1 MSNNTEVNTE
11 VNKLSEVEKEELK
24 DITKA
29 YTDEELNVIIKVIP
43 DNFLWDELMR
53 REGTMVKGANSVCE
67 IVGASFDNLQPI
79 PARAWKEIRNRY
91 DDLREKYIKLR
102 KVFNK

>member
-1 MSNNTEVNTE
+1 MSNNTEVN
-11 VNKLSEVEKEELK
+11 NKLSEVEKEELK

-53 REGTMVKGANSVCE
+53 REGAMVKGANTVCE

-79 PARAWKEIRNRY
+79 PARAWKEIRIRY
-91 DDLREKYIKLR
+91 DDLREKYTKLR
-102 KVFNK
+102 KVFSK

>member
-1 MSNNTEVNTE
+1 MSNNTEL
-11 VNKLSEVEKEELK
+11 NKLSEVEKEELK

-29 YTDEELNVIIKVIP
+29 YTDEELHVIIKVIP
-43 DNFLWDELMR
+43 DDYLWDELMR
-53 REGTMVKGANSVCE
+53 REATMIKGANSACE
-67 IVGASFDNLQPI
+67 IIGASFDNLQPI
-79 PARAWKEIRNRY
+79 PVRAWKEIRTRY

>member
-1 MSNNTEVNTE
+1 MSNNTE

-53 REGTMVKGANSVCE
+53 REGTMVKGASAVCE
-67 IVGASFDNLQPI
+67 IVGASFDSLQPI

-91 DDLREKYIKLR
+91 DDLREKYTKLR
-102 KVFNK
+102 KVLANNK

>member
-1 MSNNTEVNTE
+1 MSNNTEL
-11 VNKLSEVEKEELK
+11 NKLSEVEKEELK

-43 DNFLWDELMR
+43 DNYLWDELMR
-53 REGTMVKGANSVCE
+53 REGTMINGANAVCE
-67 IVGASFDNLQPI
+67 IVGASFDHLQPI

-91 DDLREKYIKLR
+91 DDLRERYIKLR
-102 KVFNK
+102 KVLSK

>member
-1 MSNNTEVNTE
+1 MSNNTE

-53 REGTMVKGANSVCE
+53 REGTMVKGANAACE
-67 IVGASFDNLQPI
+67 IVGAPFDSLQPI

-91 DDLREKYIKLR
+91 DDLKEKYTNLR